1 MNLQA
6 QIAAFAAEA
15 AARTGRSKLEPY
27 EALIR
32 TLRQKRWTY
41 AEISAALRDRFQVSA
56 APGTVHSFMK
66 VRART
71 KPATPNATTP
81 LTNEHRSPAPQPEQ
95 SPTNQPRRRFRL
107 DF

>member
-1 MNLQA
+1 MNLQE

-15 AARTGRSKLEPY
+15 EARTGRSKLEPY
-27 EALIR
+27 KALIR

-41 AEISAALRDRFQVSA
+41 AEISAALRERFQVSA

-66 VRART
+66 VRAKM
-71 KPATPNATTP
+71 KPSTSDAPTPQA
-81 LTNEHRSPAPQPEQ
+81 NEHRSPLLQPEQ
-95 SPTNQPRRRFRL
+95 SPPNQPRRRFRL

>member
-1 MNLQA
+1 MNLQE

-15 AARTGRSKLEPY
+15 EAHTGRSKLEPY

-41 AEISAALRDRFQVSA
+41 AEISAALRERFHVSA
-56 APGTVHSFMK
+56 APGTVHSYMK
-66 VRART
+66 ARCRQKLIATMPSRAIHVT
-71 KPATPNATTP
+71 TTSSGMKDTDTPK
-81 LTNEHRSPAPQPEQ
+81 
-95 SPTNQPRRRFRL
+95 RRFHL

>member
-1 MNLQA
+1 MNLQE

-15 AARTGRSKLEPY
+15 EAHTGRSKLEPY
-27 EALIR
+27 DALIR

-41 AEISAALRDRFQVSA
+41 AEISAALRDRFQLSA

-66 VRART
+66 VRFRK
-71 KPATPNATTP
+71 KPIGETIDKSPIRH
-81 LTNEHRSPAPQPEQ
+81 NEPERAPQVQ
-95 SPTNQPRRRFRL
+95 RRFRL

>member
-1 MNLQA
+1 MNLQE

-15 AARTGRSKLEPY
+15 EARTGRSKLEPY

-41 AEISAALRDRFQVSA
+41 AEISTALRERFHVSA

-71 KPATPNATTP
+71 KPAKTNATTP
-81 LTNEHRSPAPQPEQ
+81 PAFLPAAPQSAEAPH
-95 SPTNQPRRRFRL
+95 RRYRFNMEV
-107 DF
+107 